1 MKIFHAYDIR
11 GRFPEEINTFNAYHL
26 GRAIGTIFNGR
37 KICVGYDT
45 RKGSEVI
52 KDYLIE
58 GLEHSGCEVYYLG
71 LQPTP
76 VTCYYGFKNKIPS
89 VMITASHNPKEY
101 TGLKIYTKEGLR
113 FSELEK
119 LEAIFKEK
127 NFISGNGKT
136 TEVNSEDIENSYLDY
151 ITKNKES
158 NFKIAIESYG
168 GPATFIAKKAL
179 EKIGCSVYSIRNKFD
194 SDFFNKVPEP
204 KEGNLDE
211 IINLMQNNSYDL
223 GIALDGDGDRSL
235 FIDNKV
241 NIVDS
246 SHICMIYLNNFL
258 KYKKG
263 NVIMAIDSSKK
274 LNAIKNAKIHW
285 CRIGTKFLE
294 AMLKE
299 KNAIFAGEGSYHYY
313 FGKYYPFSD
322 GILSSVLMADLLY
335 KKKRSLYDIK
345 IELPHV
351 HMLRKNFICKDEK
364 KDIILNKILE
374 QFKDKRYDTI
384 DGIRVFFDIYDWALI
399 RKSNTEALI
408 KLIVEGNTKE
418 EAINRLNN
426 FSEIIQ
432 GLM

>member
-1 MKIFHAYDIR
+1 MRIFHAYDIR
-11 GRFPEEINTFNAYHL
+11 GKYPEAINTFNAYHL
-26 GRAIGTIFNGR
+26 GRAIGTILNGK

-52 KDYLIE
+52 KNYVIE
-58 GLEHSGCEVYYLG
+58 GLEHSGYEVFYLG

-89 VMITASHNPKEY
+89 VMITASHNPKED
-101 TGLKIYTKEGLR
+101 TGLKIYMKDGVR

-127 NFISGNGKT
+127 KFIPGNGKT
-136 TEVNSEDIENSYLDY
+136 TEVNSEDIENSYIEY
-151 ITKNKES
+151 ITKNKGS
-158 NFKIAIESYG
+158 NLNIVIESYG

-179 EKIGCSVYSIRNKFD
+179 ERIGCNVYSIRDRFD
-194 SDFFNKVPEP
+194 SDFFNKTPEP

-211 IINLMQNNSYDL
+211 IINLMQNNSYDF
-223 GIALDGDGDRSL
+223 GVALDGDGDRSL
-235 FIDNKV
+235 FIDNKA

-246 SHICMIYLNNFL
+246 SHICMIYLNNIL
-258 KYKKG
+258 KHKKG
-263 NVIMAIDSSKK
+263 NVIMAIDSSRK
-274 LNAIKNAKIHW
+274 LNTIKNSKIYW

-322 GILSSVLMADLLY
+322 GILSSVIMADLLC
-335 KKKRSLYDIK
+335 KKKSNLYDIK
-345 IELPHV
+345 MELPQV
-351 HMLRKNFICKDEK
+351 HMLRKNFNCEDEK
-364 KDIILNKILE
+364 KDIILNKTLE
-374 QFKDKRYDTI
+374 LFKNKRHDTI
-384 DGIRVFFDIYDWALI
+384 DGVRIFFDIYDWALI
-399 RKSNTEALI
+399 RKSNTEPLI
-408 KLIVEGNTKE
+408 KLIVEGNSKE
-418 EAINRLNN
+418 EAMNRLNN

-432 GLM
+432 ERI